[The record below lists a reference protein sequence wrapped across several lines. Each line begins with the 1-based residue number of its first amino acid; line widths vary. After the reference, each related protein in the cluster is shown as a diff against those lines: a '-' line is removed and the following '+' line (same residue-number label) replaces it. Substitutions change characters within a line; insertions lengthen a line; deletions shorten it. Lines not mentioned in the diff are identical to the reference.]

1 MPYMVTAEDVPPIT
15 SLLDPPDYDYV
26 YIGDLPYAQRVELV
40 EEMDRLAAAKLM
52 IHPSAYK
59 DAQRDAQREIKERDR
74 EIKDLKSENA
84 YLWRERRIYL
94 SELRRELRG
103 STTTLTAATAMARA
117 AYLEKRVCQLT
128 EEGIEQRHKILEL
141 RRENN
146 DLCDKLRETETEHT
160 PEVVKRGQQLLDQ
173 LTEEGKKTRRENLDL
188 RRKLHQL
195 QMAKA

>member
-15 SLLDPPDYDYV
+15 SLLDPPNYDYV
-26 YIGDLPYAQRVELV
+26 YIGDLPYEQRVELI
-40 EEMDRLAAAKLM
+40 EELDRLAAAKLM

-59 DAQRDAQREIKERDR
+59 DAQREIKERDR
-74 EIKDLKSENA
+74 EIQDLKRENA

-117 AYLEKRVCQLT
+117 AYLEKRVCRLE

-141 RRENN
+141 RQENDN
-146 DLCDKLRETETEHT
+146 LCDKLRETETEHT
-160 PEVVKRGQQLLDQ
+160 PEVVKRGQRIIDRLVKDGQEL
-173 LTEEGKKTRRENLDL
+173 RRENLEL
-188 RRKLHQL
+188 RRELHQL
-195 QMAKA
+195 RE